1 MIREKANNN
10 HKNKDQSWYKN
21 QINQILRDEIEK
33 KSKQNIQQSKVWG
46 PNLISLINNVIFLIF
61 S

>member
-1 MIREKANNN
+1 MIREKVNNN

>member
-1 MIREKANNN
+1 MIREKVNNN

-33 KSKQNIQQSKVWG
+33 KIKTKYTTIK
-46 PNLISLINNVIFLIF
+46 SLRTKFDIINK
-61 S
+61 